1 MSGTATTQLGN
12 GMAHRQVWPA
22 SMIELVVVVAARLH
36 AHPRMGRDEGMPRHP
51 TFGLPAL
58 AEIEERSQ
66 VHRAHPAEVCADGEG
81 EQAPP
86 RGGAE
91 TIVPL
96 SGHHHRR
103 RQGCPFGWPAAGLVP
118 HSALP

>member
-66 VHRAHPAEVCADGEG
+66 VHRAHPAELYADGEG

-103 RQGCPFGWPAAGLVP
+103 RQGQALRAACGRP
-118 HSALP
+118 